1 MAKDYNKIAETALK
15 LIKESGRQ
23 VTFLKFD
30 DTPDNAAKPW
40 AKNTDLRTGS
50 ASVSTKLFA
59 ISVHPTDINV
69 LGIRIRNED
78 LMSNLREILIVAP
91 GKDFQGDLAE
101 YQELDDGT
109 HRFRISFMERL
120 KPANTTVL
128 WYAGVTE

>member
-1 MAKDYNKIAETALK
+1 MAKDYNKVAETALR
-15 LIKESGRQ
+15 LLKEAGRQ

-30 DTPDNAAKPW
+30 DTPDSAAKPW
-40 AKNTDLRTGS
+40 ASNADLRTGA
-50 ASVSTKLFA
+50 ASVLTKLFVV
-59 ISVHPTDINV
+59 SVHPTDINL

-78 LMSNLREILIVAP
+78 LMANLREILIIAP
-91 GKDFQGDLAE
+91 GKDFQEDLAK

-120 KPANTTVL
+120 KPAGVTVL